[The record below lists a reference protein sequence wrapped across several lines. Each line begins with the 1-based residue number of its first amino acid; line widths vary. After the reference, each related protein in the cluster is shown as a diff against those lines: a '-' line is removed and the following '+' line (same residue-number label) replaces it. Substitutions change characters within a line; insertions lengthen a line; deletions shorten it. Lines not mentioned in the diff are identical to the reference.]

1 MAVSPFDIINHL
13 STKAPLEFDIKDYDA
28 WIINKGLINVRDT
41 VFFAEVMNQ
50 YPFLDKKMQYDFYY
64 HGIPKAK
71 RFGKWVK
78 VTAINSDV
86 DLIMRHYQVNRKV
99 AESYLKIMT
108 VEDVDLLKQ
117 KMNSGGR

>member
-13 STKAPLEFDIKDYDA
+13 NTKTPLEFDIKDYDA

-71 RFGKWVK
+71 RFGKWAK
-78 VTAINSDV
+78 ATAINSDV

-99 AESYLKIMT
+99 AESYLKVMT
-108 VEDVDLLKQ
+108 AEDVDLLKQ